1 MHLQFS
7 FFQPSSHISWDTHFK
22 QSIHLDEEE
31 FLWLSFCSFGHWSN
45 YFDLCRTFHA
55 LNVISSCI
63 LCILHLFV
71 CIVSFLI
78 LLLCFYFV
86 WVKIQNHIK
95 SEKFKKFDRICL
107 STYHMW
113 VWPCTFVQM
122 ALCIFELSLLF
133 LHLYLCGKNLD
144 IFVWL
149 L

>member
-7 FFQPSSHISWDTHFK
+7 FFQPPSHFSWDTHSK
-22 QSIHLDEEE
+22 QSICFDEEG
-31 FLWLSFCSFGHWSN
+31 FLWLSFCSFGPWSN
-45 YFDLCRTFHA
+45 SFDLCWTLHA
-55 LNVISSCI
+55 LIVISSCI

-122 ALCIFELSLLF
+122 TLCIYELSLLF
-133 LHLYLCGKNLD
+133 LHLYLCG
-144 IFVWL
+144 
-149 L
+149 